1 LSHPIATGSSCPRM
15 ACASREYSPALPLEY
30 DSEIVR
36 VVLAEFIGHN
46 SVSWGMVVTGDRIAS

>member
-1 LSHPIATGSSCPRM
+1 M
-15 ACASREYSPALPLEY
+15 AGASREYSPALPLEY